1 MFRRLFMPLLALVA
15 TSCNNTGYKSLHSND
30 SDCPNQT
37 EEYESTNSSDQSEEI
52 MLTCPMCMGNK
63 QIQYY
68 TGEIILCPVCD
79 GNGEVS
85 SSAAQQL
92 QEAAQLG
99 KQAAADFLNGT
110 ARSYGYAEVGAYRNS
125 EQIQEEIEQCEREIS
140 NLQSGL
146 ESLDQNSTIYIYYSQ
161 EIIKL
166 QHKLRMLQYDLH
178 NAE

>member
-1 MFRRLFMPLLALVA
+1 
-15 TSCNNTGYKSLHSND
+15 
-30 SDCPNQT
+30 
-37 EEYESTNSSDQSEEI
+37 
-52 MLTCPMCMGNK
+52 MCMGNK

-146 ESLDQNSTIYIYYSQ
+146 ESLNQNSTIYI
-161 EIIKL
+161 L
-166 QHKLRMLQYDLH
+166 
-178 NAE
+178 